1 METAL
6 MTDQNGVSRNP
17 IQPRS
22 RTGIFH
28 GRGAIR
34 GGRIAVLAITSIFT
48 IFPAACGEKDKKGDS
63 AVRGDAPRRLDATAG
78 LMDEG
83 DEVFLDARTEAMA
96 SQFGDKV
103 GPGAADGGG
112 RGRWSLM
119 LVTVV
124 GDAHPLQARS
134 IREDIVRTFP
144 ELREIFIRSTSKGS
158 AIWFGRFASA
168 TDPAA
173 AVARDRIKGM
183 QRNGGPAFP
192 RAFLSILPD
201 DSPMGERD
209 LRRLRMMYPRVDPLY
224 TLQVACWGTFGTDE
238 ISWEDVRRAAE
249 AKCSELE
256 RRGFDAWYHH
266 DSVTEMSV
274 VTVGVFDSRAYDGR
288 STLFA
293 PEVEALFKDFP
304 VHLINGEEAAIELRP
319 GDPSTQVPQQCRLV
333 SVPEAP

>member
-1 METAL
+1 

-17 IQPRS
+17 LQPRS
-22 RTGIFH
+22 RAGIFH

-34 GGRIAVLAITSIFT
+34 VGRIAVLAITPILS
-48 IFPAACGEKDKKGDS
+48 IFPAACGEKDGKGDS
-63 AVRGDAPRRLDATAG
+63 AVRGNAPQRLNATAG

-96 SQFGDKV
+96 SEFGDET
-103 GPGAADGGG
+103 GPGAIDAGS

-119 LVTVV
+119 LVTVG
-124 GDAHPLQARS
+124 GDAHPIQARA

-158 AIWFGRFASA
+158 AIWLGRFASA
-168 TDPAA
+168 ADPAA
-173 AVARDRIKGM
+173 AAARDRIKSK
-183 QRNGGPAFP
+183 QRNGRAAFP
-192 RAFLSILPD
+192 RAFLSVLPD

-238 ISWEDVRRAAE
+238 ISWEEVRRAAE
-249 AKCSELE
+249 AKCSELG

-288 STLFA
+288 STLFSA
-293 PEVEALFKDFP
+293 EVEALFKDFP

-319 GDPSTQVPQQCRLV
+319 GDTSTQVPQQCRLV

>member
-1 METAL
+1 

-17 IQPRS
+17 IQSRS
-22 RTGIFH
+22 RAAIFH
-28 GRGAIR
+28 GPRPIR
-34 GGRIAVLAITSIFT
+34 GGRIVVLAITSILS
-48 IFPAACGEKDKKGDS
+48 IFPAACGAKDGKGDS
-63 AVRGDAPRRLDATAG
+63 AVRGEGPRRLTATAG

-83 DEVFLDARTEAMA
+83 DEVFLDARTEEMA
-96 SQFGDKV
+96 SQFGDKTA
-103 GPGAADGGG
+103 PGSVDAAS

-119 LVTVV
+119 LVTVG
-124 GDAHPLQARS
+124 GDAHPMQARS
-134 IREDIVRTFP
+134 IREEIVRTFP

-168 TDPAA
+168 ADPAA
-173 AVARDRIKGM
+173 ASARDRIKSM
-183 QRNGGPAFP
+183 QRNGRPAFP
-192 RAFLSILPD
+192 RAFLSVLPD

-238 ISWEDVRRAAE
+238 ISWEEVRRAAE
-249 AKCSELE
+249 AKCAELG

-288 STLFA
+288 STLFS

-319 GDPSTQVPQQCRLV
+319 GDTSTRVPQQCRLV